1 MNDNLFFKPTPL
13 YKEFVI
19 LDLIE
24 KNSKI
29 TQRIMSQELGVAV
42 SMVNGYLDKYEKN
55 KFIKRTYINSK
66 KVFYKITK
74 KGIERKKVLNIR
86 YLENAYSI
94 YLGAKNNIDDFL
106 KQITDKGFEKIM
118 LYGGGEVAEILLQT
132 IYADNSIPLEVVA
145 VIDDDLEKQNTKLLN
160 TSVISN
166 NNIKDFIHDGI
177 LISSYVNRKTIY
189 KKLLKINYDEE
200 KILHFFK

>member
-1 MNDNLFFKPTPL
+1 MNNTFFNPTPL

-24 KNSKI
+24 KNKNI
-29 TQRIMSQELGVAV
+29 TQRFMSEYLNVSV
-42 SMVNGYLDKYEKN
+42 SMINLYLDKYEKN

-106 KQITDKGFEKIM
+106 KQIIDKGFEKIM

-160 TSVISN
+160 TNVISN

>member
-1 MNDNLFFKPTPL
+1 MNNTFFNPTPL

-24 KNSKI
+24 KNKNI
-29 TQRIMSQELGVAV
+29 TQRFMSEYLNVSV
-42 SMVNGYLDKYEKN
+42 SMINLYLDKYEKN

-106 KQITDKGFEKIM
+106 KQIIDKGFEKIM